1 MLNHITIMGRLVRDP
16 ELRRTG
22 IGIAV
27 ANFTV
32 ACDRDFAQDGN
43 KETDFIDCV
52 VWRQTAEFVSKY
64 FQKGSMIVVS
74 GRLESR
80 KWTDKDG
87 NKRTSWEVRGDN
99 VYFGGTKKDSDSG
112 GNGGSYGGYNNQGY
126 GSGNGYSAG
135 GYNTPVPQYVQGD
148 FAEIDD
154 DEPLP
159 F

>member
-1 MLNHITIMGRLVRDP
+1 MLNKIDIMGRLVRDP

-22 IGIAV
+22 SGIAV

-32 ACDRDFAQDGN
+32 ACERDFAQDGN
-43 KETDFIDCV
+43 KETDFVDCV

-87 NKRTSWEVRGDN
+87 NKRTSWEVRGEN
-99 VYFGGTKKDSDSG
+99 VYFGGTKKDSDSS
-112 GNGGSYGGYNNQGY
+112 GNGGSYGGYNSQGY
-126 GSGNGYSAG
+126 GSGNGYPAG
-135 GYNTPVPQYVQGD
+135 GYNEPVPQYVQGD

-154 DEPLP
+154 NGPLP